1 MLHPALMR
9 FGTAGPVVEHPG
21 PTDPVAEALARL
33 SEAQAMC
40 VAPVRSYVHRRH
52 VAHRLRVL
60 TCAKDLEALSNSHD
74 TSSVWASTGIAV
86 VVRLCQD
93 PAAAAAAATA
103 LSHLSDLT
111 EHGVDA
117 NTVAITEAGAIT
129 VLVALLSG
137 GTESVA
143 ATKAALALSNLAIND
158 ANRAAI
164 VGAGAISPLVRLLS
178 GGRPG
183 SEAAAN
189 AASALASLMADTNRA
204 VSMECNASYRVAI
217 AEAGAIPPLVVLL
230 SGGLES
236 ACSAYCGY
244 SAACSA
250 EAAEHAAYAL
260 SMLAR
265 HDSYRITIAEAG
277 AIPPLMA
284 LLSGGIGHMATVYAA
299 YALCNLSYKEANKA
313 AITEAGAIQLLV
325 ALLCEATGLYPTVVV
340 RLAIGLHN
348 LAQDTEGRAAVIR
361 ASAIPPLVALLG
373 GGPESK
379 SAEKAAMVL
388 NDLAHDTEGR
398 AIMIGAGAIPRLV
411 TFLGQALLSGGGESK
426 AAGSAAWTLSWLACN
441 TEGRVAIVAAEGIPQ
456 LVALLS
462 GGPESGTAF
471 GTAAAAALALSNLAK
486 PWLSNL
492 ACGTHHTAVL
502 EELAR
507 TQTSCSPWD
516 RLREAMCRSASG
528 QLVVAGVEQA
538 ITLATAVHAAALE
551 CAQESLELN
560 GDAERHQARL
570 ESFGLDSLELP
581 EEFVCPITW
590 AKMQGVP
597 PPPSL
602 PRRAPPPRL
611 PRLRFC
617 RPGGGVRRPHLRAL
631 RHPFGL
637 PRRQRLEPAHPRAAA
652 AKRAHPEP

>member
-1 MLHPALMR
+1 M
-9 FGTAGPVVEHPG
+9 E
-21 PTDPVAEALARL
+21 PVAAALTP
-33 SEAQAMC
+33 AMC
-40 VAPVRSYVHRRH
+40 
-52 VAHRLRVL
+52 
-60 TCAKDLEALSNSHD
+60 AKELEALSESHA
-74 TSSVWASTGIAV
+74 TGSTGVAA

-93 PAAAAAAATA
+93 PAAAAAPTA
-103 LSHLSDLT
+103 LCHLLSADY
-111 EHGVDA
+111 A
-117 NTVAITEAGAIT
+117 NSVWVRQAGDITP
-129 VLVALLSG
+129 LVALLSG
-137 GTESVA
+137 S
-143 ATKAALALSNLAIND
+143 
-158 ANRAAI
+158 
-164 VGAGAISPLVRLLS
+164 
-178 GGRPG
+178 PG
-183 SEAAAN
+183 SEAATN
-189 AASALASLMADTNRA
+189 AARALWKLSREEADR
-204 VSMECNASYRVAI
+204 
-217 AEAGAIPPLVVLL
+217 
-230 SGGLES
+230 
-236 ACSAYCGY
+236 
-244 SAACSA
+244 
-250 EAAEHAAYAL
+250 
-260 SMLAR
+260 
-265 HDSYRITIAEAG
+265 
-277 AIPPLMA
+277 
-284 LLSGGIGHMATVYAA
+284 
-299 YALCNLSYKEANKA
+299 A
-313 AITEAGAIQLLV
+313 AIIGAG
-325 ALLCEATGLYPTVVV
+325 
-340 RLAIGLHN
+340 
-348 LAQDTEGRAAVIR
+348 
-361 ASAIPPLVALLG
+361 AIPPLVALLF
-373 GGPESK
+373 GGPKSQAATNVAVLRVLHNLAQDAEGRAAIIGEGGIPLLVALLRSESRAAVARVLHNLAQD
-379 SAEKAAMVL
+379 AEGRAAIIGEGGIPLLVALLRSESRAAVRAAMVL
-388 NDLAHDTEGR
+388 HDLAQDAKGPA
-398 AIMIGAGAIPRLV
+398 AIIGAGAIPPLV
-411 TFLGQALLSGGGESK
+411 ALLFGGPKSQAATNVAVLTVLHSLAQDAEGRAAIIGEGGSPLLVALLRSESRAAVAMVLHDLAQDAKGPAAIIGAGAIPPLVALLSGGPESK
-426 AAGSAAWTLSWLACN
+426 AANWAAGTLGWLAKKNEASRFSMVEAGAIPLLVAMLSGGPKSKVAMRAHSALNYLHDNDANKAAIIEAGAIPLLLLLLSDGPESQAEAASWGAGTLSRLACHN
-441 TEGRVAIVAAEGIPQ
+441 EASRVAIVAAGAIPQ

-462 GGPESGTAF
+462 GGPKSEA
-471 GTAAAAALALSNLAK
+471 AAAAALALSNLAK

-637 PRRQRLEPAHPRAAA
+637 PRRQRLEPSHPRAAA

>member
-1 MLHPALMR
+1 
-9 FGTAGPVVEHPG
+9 
-21 PTDPVAEALARL
+21 
-33 SEAQAMC
+33 MC

-103 LSHLSDLT
+103 LSHLSDLN

-189 AASALASLMADTNRA
+189 AASALASLMTNRA

-236 ACSAYCGY
+236 ACSAY

-260 SMLAR
+260 SILAR

-284 LLSGGIGHMATVYAA
+284 LLSGGIEHMATVYAA

-325 ALLCEATGLYPTVVV
+325 ALLCEAKGLYPTVVV

-471 GTAAAAALALSNLAK
+471 GTANASALA
-486 PWLSNL
+486 LSNL

-528 QLVVAGVEQA
+528 RLVVAGVEQA
-538 ITLATAVHAAALE
+538 ITLSTALRVHAAALE
-551 CAQESLELN
+551 RAQDLELN

-570 ESFGLDSLELP
+570 ESFGLGSLELP
-581 EEFVCPITW
+581 EEFACPITW

-597 PPPSL
+597 PPPSP
-602 PRRAPPPRL
+602 PRRATPPRL
-611 PRLRFC
+611 PHLRFC

-631 RHPFGL
+631 CHPLSL
-637 PRRQRLEPAHPRAAA
+637 PRRHRLEPAHPRAAS
-652 AKRAHPEP
+652 AKRAHREP